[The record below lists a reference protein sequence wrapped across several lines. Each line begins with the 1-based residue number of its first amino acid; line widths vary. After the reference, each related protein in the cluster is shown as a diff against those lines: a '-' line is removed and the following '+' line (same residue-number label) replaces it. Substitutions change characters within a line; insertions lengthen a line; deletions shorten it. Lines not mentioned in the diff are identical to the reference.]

1 MLLQP
6 IHSTHLTKLI
16 DTREGTNVFEHMSGK
31 KRVTRKKSESEEF
44 PFFWNTVLRSC
55 VKDSLFLGEKKKYYS
70 GFNVSARDANTIK
83 RMLDLSLTANIPKKF
98 YI

>member
-1 MLLQP
+1 MFLNTCQ
-6 IHSTHLTKLI
+6 
-16 DTREGTNVFEHMSGK
+16 GK
-31 KRVTRKKSESEEF
+31 KELLGKKSESEEF
-44 PFFWNTVLRSC
+44 SFFWNAVLRSN
-55 VKDSLFLGEKKKYYS
+55 VKDSLFLEKKKYYS